1 MSMQANKESE
11 LCRIIEAYAA
21 FEAEI
26 NAYAAKLWQPFCAA
40 CKGVCCKPEY
50 CRESLES
57 PFLVRLH
64 EYYPPRSAYRLE
76 TGWLTKTGCCLDRGR
91 PSVCYQ
97 FVCDNIL
104 QAQVS
109 EEQRYLMNVFSNL
122 INHAGKRA
130 LGHRHLIEIMDSDRI
145 ERLNYDRFVV
155 RLNEAKQA
163 FEQLQK
169 CWEQDAID
177 KNALKVLAVI
187 SPPPAAVSDSVILKE

>member
-1 MSMQANKESE
+1 MPANKDSD

-21 FEAEI
+21 FELEI

-40 CKGVCCKPEY
+40 CKGVCCQPEY

-57 PFLVRLH
+57 PFLERLR
-64 EYYPPRSAYRLE
+64 ECYPAKSVFRPD
-76 TGWLTKTGCCLDRGR
+76 TGWLTETGCSLDRGR

-104 QAQVS
+104 QAQIS

-130 LGHRHLIEIMDSDRI
+130 LGHRHLIAIMDSDRI
-145 ERLNYDRFVV
+145 ELLNYDRFAV

-163 FEQLQK
+163 FEQLQR
-169 CWEQDAID
+169 CWEQGAID
-177 KNALKVLAVI
+177 EGALKVLAKI
-187 SPPPAAVSDSVILKE
+187 TPPPSALYDSLR